1 MTELAAGFSDAIR
14 NALAVL
20 PEKPGVYLMHDATGK
35 VIYVGKAVVL
45 KNRVRSYFRK
55 LASHTPKV
63 KAMVAKI
70 AEIETIVTSSE
81 VEALILECNLIKK
94 YRPRYNISLKDD
106 KTYPYLKVTVN
117 EEFPRLFVTRRQSR
131 DGAKYYGP
139 YADAGAMHATVKL
152 LRSMFPLRTCRK
164 MNPDRPCLN
173 YHIKRC
179 LAPCAGY
186 VGRTEYQQMIRSV
199 CMVLDGRTTEL
210 ERDLKQRMQ
219 EAADNYAFEEAA
231 RLRDQL
237 QAVMRLNESQKAVT
251 NNGGDMDVFGFAQDM
266 TGACVQIFF
275 VRKGR
280 LIGRDNFFLQNEG
293 DEPGEIMTAF
303 VKQYYNEA
311 TFIPREIVLPYL
323 PEAEEQQLI
332 EMWLAERA
340 ERKVELLQPQRG
352 VKRELLKLAADNAVK
367 LLDERLRKGS
377 LSLKNDEQAAE
388 ELQRALGMTQPLE
401 RMDCFDISH
410 TQGSETVASMVVFRN
425 GSISK
430 KDYRKYKIV
439 SAEGKPDDFKSMQE
453 VVYRRYKDYEDLPS
467 LIVIDGGK
475 GQLSS
480 ALEVL
485 HGLGLDDLH
494 VVGLAKRE
502 EEIFKPHQSESILLD
517 RDSAALHLI
526 QRIRDEAHRFA
537 ITYHRKLRGKR
548 NLVSVLDHVEGIG
561 PKRRQEL
568 WKAFKT
574 LDAMRAASVEEL
586 AQVESMNHAA
596 AQTLYDFFRLD
607 LPEKQA
613 ALQ

>member
-1 MTELAAGFSDAIR
+1 MIAEDFSENIR
-14 NALAVL
+14 EALAVL
-20 PEKPGVYLMHDATGK
+20 PDKPGVYLMHDKDGK

-45 KNRVRSYFRK
+45 KNRVRSYFRN

-63 KAMVAKI
+63 RAMVAKI
-70 AEIETIVTSSE
+70 ADIETIVTSSE

-94 YRPRYNISLKDD
+94 YRPRYNIMLKDD
-106 KTYPYLKVTVN
+106 KSYPYLKVTLN
-117 EEFPRLFVTRRQSR
+117 EEFPRLYVTRRQMR

-152 LRSMFPLRTCRK
+152 LRSMFPLRTCRT
-164 MNPDRPCLN
+164 MNAERPCLN

-179 LAPCAGY
+179 LAPCAGL
-186 VGRTEYQQMIRSV
+186 VSKEEYGNMIKSV
-199 CMVLDGRTTEL
+199 CMVLDGRTAEL
-210 ERDLKQRMQ
+210 ERDLKRRMQ

-237 QAVMRLNESQKAVT
+237 QAVMRLNEQQKAVT
-251 NNGGDMDVFGFAQDM
+251 GQDSDMDIIGFAKDM
-266 TGACVQIFF
+266 TGICIQIFF
-275 VRKGR
+275 VRKGK
-280 LIGRDNFFLQNEG
+280 LLGRDNFFLQ
-293 DEPGEIMTAF
+293 DDGESEQEVITAF

-311 TFIPREIVLPYL
+311 SYIPREIALPVLPD
-323 PEAEEQQLI
+323 AEEQAVI
-332 EMWLAERA
+332 EQWLAEKAQRKA
-340 ERKVELLQPQRG
+340 ELVRPQRG
-352 VKRELLKLAADNAVK
+352 VKKDLLQLANDNAVK
-367 LLDERLRKGS
+367 LLEERLRKGQ
-377 LSLKNDEQAAE
+377 LSLKNDVQAAE
-388 ELQRALGMTQPLE
+388 ELQQALGLPNPLE

-430 KDYRKYKIV
+430 KDYRRYKIV

-467 LIVIDGGK
+467 LVVIDGGK

-480 ALEVL
+480 ALEVIR
-485 HGLGLDDLH
+485 GLGLHDLP
-494 VVGLAKRE
+494 VIGLAKRE
-502 EEIFKPHQSESILLD
+502 EEIFKEGQSESILLD

-561 PKRRQEL
+561 SKRRQEL

-574 LDAMRAASVEEL
+574 LDEMKAASVEEL
-586 AQVESMNHAA
+586 AAVESMNYAA
-596 AQTLYDFFRLD
+596 GQKLYDFFRLE
-607 LPEKQA
+607 LSEKK
-613 ALQ
+613 ALLK